1 MSKFVRLILL
11 LGVVGG
17 LLQGLFQLAQA
28 TKIEKPVIRFGII
41 PRYNPMIMYY
51 SYQPMMDY
59 LTANTPYRFELK
71 LSRDYTETVEFL
83 QSGETPVASLG
94 GVTCIEAQVRFGILP
109 ILKPLNEDGK
119 PYYTSIVIV
128 REDSPIRHLEE
139 LRGKSFAF
147 SSHHSTSGNLIPRYL
162 LFRQGISL
170 FDFSSYVNLDS
181 HDAVAKAVLKGRVD
195 AGAVKDVVAFRH
207 KDLGLRFLAT
217 SAPIPS
223 VPIVVR
229 SDAPQELI
237 DAISKALLAI
247 DPADPRQAELMRN
260 WDPEFRHGFTEASAD
275 DYNPIYQMM
284 EAIPEGCG
292 IKCH

>member
-1 MSKFVRLILL
+1 MRRAVRLILFL
-11 LGVVGG
+11 ALSVAIF
-17 LLQGLFQLAQA
+17 QGSMHAAQA
-28 TKIEKPVIRFGII
+28 PKTEKPVIRFGII

-71 LSRDYTETVEFL
+71 LSRDYTETVAFL

-94 GVTCIEAQVRFGILP
+94 GVTCIEAQQRFGVIP
-109 ILKPLNEDGK
+109 ILKPLNEEGS
-119 PYYTSIVIV
+119 PYYTSIIIV
-128 REDSPIRHLEE
+128 REDSPVRHIEE

-181 HDAVAKAVLKGRVD
+181 HDAVAKAVLKGKVA
-195 AGAVKDVVAFRH
+195 AGAVKDVVAHRH
-207 KDLGLRFLAT
+207 KDLGLRYLAT
-217 SAPIPS
+217 SQPIPS

-229 SDAPQELI
+229 ADASPELI
-237 DAISKALLAI
+237 ASIKKALLAI
-247 DPADPRQAELMRN
+247 DRNDPRQREAMKN
-260 WDPEFRHGFTEASAD
+260 WDPEFRYGFAEASEQ
-275 DYNPIYQMM
+275 DYAPIYQMM